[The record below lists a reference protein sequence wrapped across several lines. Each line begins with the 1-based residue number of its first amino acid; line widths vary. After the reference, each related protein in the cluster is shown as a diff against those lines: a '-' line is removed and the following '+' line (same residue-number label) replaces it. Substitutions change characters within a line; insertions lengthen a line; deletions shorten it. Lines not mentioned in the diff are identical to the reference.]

1 MSRDSLEIRR
11 LLAKGIVGQ
20 VADDESVA
28 VRLKAKLD
36 TEVTSVTITTAT
48 DITVV
53 TGAGTTV
60 YDFATYTTLGELI
73 DVINGD
79 AEFTARIIDALRDI
93 PSASALIDGA
103 ITISDYGYYD
113 ALMDTSET
121 NVIAY
126 NLSLDRGTPVEK
138 PIKGHRIEIKE
149 IVYTVTIGAAARI
162 RVYQVDTLTSQVE
175 NILYDKAGV
184 SATETIINWAA
195 GIGKISGDD
204 GKDLVVAV
212 VGVGGSVTG
221 DLTASGYSV

>member
-28 VRLKAKLD
+28 IRLKAKLE

-48 DITVV
+48 DITVI
-53 TGAGTTV
+53 TGAGTSV
-60 YDFATYTTLGELI
+60 YDFATYTTLGEVI
-73 DVINGD
+73 DKINADG
-79 AEFTARIIDALRDI
+79 EFTARIIDGLRDI
-93 PSASALIDGA
+93 ASASALVNGV
-103 ITISDYGYYD
+103 ITISDFGYYD

-126 NLSLDRGTPVEK
+126 NLSLDRGVPVEK
-138 PIKGHRIEIKE
+138 PINGHRIEIKE
-149 IVYTVTIGAAARI
+149 IVYTVTISAAARI
-162 RVYQVDTLTSQVE
+162 RVYQVDAITGQVE

-184 SATETIINWAA
+184 TAVETTINWAA

-204 GKDLVVAV
+204 GKDLIVAV
-212 VGVGGSVTG
+212 VGVGGTVTG